1 MKFRFL
7 GLALLFMAG
16 PLTHINA
23 QEGDTAKIYNLKDV
37 VVSATKTGREI
48 LQTPVRISNIPIQ
61 SIKSAPVLN
70 ADDILK
76 GVSGLVVTRNMG
88 IFDKHSSVSARGVG
102 KEQARTL
109 ILIDGVPINKLS
121 TGSANFGMINQ
132 SLLQSVEVVKGPN
145 SNIFGG
151 NAMGG
156 SVNYITRDI
165 NDGLRANIQ
174 TDYGS
179 FNTIGTRA
187 FSSYG
192 KGGFFAGVSGF
203 LRKSDGYNPAT
214 EIDSATINMSL
225 DEKNGGVVLGY
236 GNKKFGVIKAE
247 FNYTDALR
255 GKGERMYASNGIVDG
270 YNHYVNRNYKLSWN
284 SSAGNSSFNVTGYIS
299 TEDYSEIKWKGSD
312 IYDVIV
318 DRSDY
323 GAWASYSYSG
333 LKNNPFSAGLEFKG
347 GAVDGRDVYR
357 TSTDRVINGGKSNS
371 LALFI
376 QDEISL
382 ADGRLL
388 ILPSLR
394 GERVWISE
402 GGFRIEGGTSIT
414 NFLKPY
420 TGDLDNSVWNSISP
434 KLAARWLMGGGSRVY
449 ASASRGFRPGSLED
463 MTRTG
468 SISGGVILANTS
480 LRPEFINTYEAGGDF
495 KLADGLHISPS
506 LYYSLGTDFH
516 YAVNTGQTIR
526 IGNKN
531 RPLMSM
537 QNVGKVEIMGGE
549 ADVNYSPVAGLDLS
563 ANYTYTHSKIV
574 EYSVNQQAGNTD
586 ITGKYL
592 TYTPEHTVNG
602 ALTWRNRYLNINIMY
617 RHMSSQY
624 MNSLNLPDDERGV
637 NNIPA
642 LDFVDAKVWRG
653 LGSHL
658 VLSAGATNL
667 FNKRYVDSSGMN
679 SIGRFLFL
687 QLTVNI

>member
-1 MKFRFL
+1 
-7 GLALLFMAG
+7 MAG

-23 QEGDTAKIYNLKDV
+23 QEGDTAKMYDLKDV

-48 LQTPVRISNIPIQ
+48 LKTPVRISNIPVQ

-76 GVSGLVVTRNMG
+76 GVSGLIVTRNMG

-132 SLLQSVEVVKGPN
+132 ALLQSVEVVKGPN

-156 SVNYITRDI
+156 SVNYISKDI
-165 NDGLRANIQ
+165 KDGLRANIQ

-192 KGGFFAGVSGF
+192 KGGFFAGAGGF
-203 LRKSDGYNPAT
+203 LRRSDGYNPST
-214 EIDSATINMSL
+214 EIDSTTINMSL
-225 DEKNGGVVLGY
+225 DDKNGGIVLGY
-236 GNKKFGVIKAE
+236 GNNKFGLIKAE

-255 GKGERMYASNGIVDG
+255 GKGERMYTSYGVVDG

-299 TEDYSEIKWKGSD
+299 TENYSEIKWKGAD
-312 IYDVIV
+312 IFDVIV

-333 LKNNPFSAGLEFKG
+333 VRNNTFSAGLEFKG

-357 TSTDRVINGGKSNS
+357 TSTDRVINRGKSNS
-371 LALFI
+371 LALFV

-382 ADGRLL
+382 AEGRLL

-394 GERVWISE
+394 GERVWISD
-402 GGFRIEGGTSIT
+402 GGFQVEGGTSIT

-420 TGDLDNSVWNSISP
+420 TGNLDNSVWNSLSP
-434 KLAARWLMGGGSRVY
+434 KLAARWLIGSGSRVY

-480 LRPEFINTYEAGGDF
+480 LRPEYINTYEVGGDF
-495 KLADGLHISPS
+495 NLAEGLHISPS

-537 QNVGKVEIMGGE
+537 QNVGKVEIIGGE
-549 ADVNYSPVAGLDLS
+549 ADVNYSPLAGLDFS

-592 TYTPEHTVNG
+592 TYTPKHMLNG

-617 RHMSSQY
+617 RHMSSQF

-667 FNKRYVDSSGMN
+667 FNKRYVDSSGMK